1 MRDAFQHEAYQY
13 TLAGVLIDS
22 SNAGISK
29 FSERVSPQTRF
40 EYLQKFGIGS
50 GSAVGFEGE
59 SKGLLYP
66 ASQWDN
72 QQLYNTSFGQG
83 VTTTVP
89 ELMGA
94 YDAIANGGVRMPL
107 SLVESCTKADGTVIT
122 PDLPEPTQVISGQTS
137 AEMREILENV
147 AMQAGYA
154 KQVEVPGYRICDQ
167 DRHRREVRRQRRL
180 QGRRVLHHD
189 DRVRARRGPAVP
201 GRRDP
206 GRAHYGNLVFG
217 QRTGVPEGDDPGSE
231 DLPRHAGDDGADAA
245 SEVRLSPAD
254 ARAVPDPAGEPMI
267 SLTLAQLAHVLD
279 GELHLAA
286 GATVEDIVRGAVD
299 TDSRLIEP
307 GGIFVAKPGEVTDGH
322 LFVDAAVANG
332 AAVAIVERVVPA
344 PVTQI
349 VVADAIRA
357 LADLARHVV
366 AVVRDAGSLRIVGI
380 TGSNGKTTTKNMLA
394 RILEDEGETVAPR
407 ASFNN
412 EVGAPLTMLRVTAD
426 TRFLVSE
433 FGASAPGEIARLAGL
448 VEPDVGVVLMVG
460 MAHAGGFGGIEA
472 TFQAKSE
479 LVRALRPGG
488 VAVLNADDP
497 RVAAMAPIA
506 AEQGVS
512 VRWFGRGSGADV
524 RADDVEVTADG
535 TRCTVSVKGAATAD
549 GTAAP
554 LHLRVLGEHHVM
566 NALAAIAAATTLGV
580 SLEAC
585 VARLQTVEARGA
597 VAHAAARLGPCADH
611 QRRLQREPGLDVRRT
626 ADPRADHGT
635 GERTVAVL
643 GAMSELGEYADEE
656 HDRVG
661 LLAVRLGIQR
671 IVVVGAPARRMYL
684 EAIAQGSWD
693 AEAIFFTTADEAY
706 DYLMGELRDGDRV
719 LVKSS
724 NSAGLRFLGDRLG
737 ESFS

>member
-1 MRDAFQHEAYQY
+1 
-13 TLAGVLIDS
+13 
-22 SNAGISK
+22 
-29 FSERVSPQTRF
+29 
-40 EYLQKFGIGS
+40 
-50 GSAVGFEGE
+50 
-59 SKGLLYP
+59 
-66 ASQWDN
+66 
-72 QQLYNTSFGQG
+72 
-83 VTTTVP
+83 
-89 ELMGA
+89 
-94 YDAIANGGVRMPL
+94 
-107 SLVESCTKADGTVIT
+107 
-122 PDLPEPTQVISGQTS
+122 
-137 AEMREILENV
+137 
-147 AMQAGYA
+147 
-154 KQVEVPGYRICDQ
+154 
-167 DRHRREVRRQRRL
+167 
-180 QGRRVLHHD
+180 
-189 DRVRARRGPAVP
+189 
-201 GRRDP
+201 
-206 GRAHYGNLVFG
+206 
-217 QRTGVPEGDDPGSE
+217 
-231 DLPRHAGDDGADAA
+231 
-245 SEVRLSPAD
+245 
-254 ARAVPDPAGEPMI
+254 MI

-279 GELHLAA
+279 GELHLAP
-286 GATVEDIVRGAVD
+286 GATAEDLVSGGVD

-322 LFVDAAVANG
+322 LFVDAAVAGG
-332 AAVAIVERVVPA
+332 AVAAIVEHVVA
-344 PVTQI
+344 AEVTQV
-349 VVADAIRA
+349 VVADAIAA
-357 LADLARHVV
+357 LADLARYVV
-366 AVVRDAGSLRIVGI
+366 ASVRRAGDLRIVGI
-380 TGSNGKTTTKNMLA
+380 TGSNGKTTTKNLLA

-412 EVGAPLTMLRVTAD
+412 EVGAPLTMLRVTDA

-472 TFQAKSE
+472 TFEAKSE
-479 LVRALRPGG
+479 LVRAVRPGG
-488 VAVLNADDP
+488 LAVLNADDP

-506 AEQGVS
+506 DERGVA
-512 VRWFGRGSGADV
+512 VRWFGRGASADV

-535 TRCTVSVKGAATAD
+535 TRCMVTESTGTSV
-549 GTAAP
+549 P

-566 NALAAIAAATTLGV
+566 NALAAIAAATALGV

-585 VARLQTVEARGA
+585 VARLQTVELAERWRMQPLGSDRVRIINDA
-597 VAHAAARLGPCADH
+597 YNASPDSMSAALRTLAQITGP
-611 QRRLQREPGLDVRRT
+611 
-626 ADPRADHGT
+626 

-671 IVVVGAPARRMYL
+671 IVVVGSPARRMYL

-693 AEAIFFTTADEAY
+693 AEAIFFATADEAY